1 MLGCYPSKV
10 RNKFFK
16 KMGYLMET
24 FLLLNNIFCGML
36 QQIHQCCKKCKNE
49 STNADSSATLT
60 CERIYDQPSRPVNN
74 GFNQEYEDMSL
85 IRNFSDIGRKMT

>member
-1 MLGCYPSKV
+1 MFSE
-10 RNKFFK
+10 

-24 FLLLNNIFCGML
+24 FLLLNNIFCGIL

-49 STNADSSATLT
+49 SRNTDSSATLPSEWT
-60 CERIYDQPSRPVNN
+60 YDQPSRPVNN

-85 IRNFSDIGRKMT
+85 IRTLGDIERKMI